1 MERRKVIRQGKGTL
15 TMSLPSKWISNIRL
29 EAGDEIFVEEKGKQL
44 IVSKAADSAAKHSV
58 ELNLS
63 GMSKGIVYSSLENL
77 YIRGE
82 DEMRLHFDNPGI
94 YEAIDDAVSN
104 LLGFQIVEHTA
115 KGCVAK
121 ELARGEGED
130 FDKLLRR
137 IFLILLGIADD
148 GIDAYRKGDIFS
160 LQAMHQR
167 DRSINT
173 LCTFCMRVLNKQQRV
188 DLEHAMHMYTLLTL
202 LEHLGDHYSRLY
214 RDVTSLQPATIK
226 HAQKVAS
233 LLRDFYNLFYSF
245 SKEGASA
252 LKEKRDSIRASIDR
266 TLEETKN
273 KNDIIALHH
282 LRSIA
287 DLVMDIEKFHLAMQ
301 L

>member
-1 MERRKVIRQGKGTL
+1 
-15 TMSLPSKWISNIRL
+15 MSLPSKWISQVKL
-29 EAGDEIFVEEKGKQL
+29 GAGDEIFVEEKGKQL
-44 IVSKAADSAAKHSV
+44 IVSKAADTAAKHYV
-58 ELNLS
+58 EVDLT

-82 DEMRLHFDNPGI
+82 DEMRLRFDDPKT
-94 YEAIDDAVSN
+94 YEAVADAVSN
-104 LLGFQIVEHTA
+104 LLGFQIVEHSA

-121 ELARGEGED
+121 ELARGDGDD

-137 IFLILLGIADD
+137 IFLLLLTVADD
-148 GIDAYRKGDIFS
+148 GIEAYKTNNTDALVAI
-160 LQAMHQR
+160 HQR

-202 LEHLGDHYSRLY
+202 LEHLGDQYSRLY
-214 RDVTSLQPATIK
+214 RDVKSIQPNTIK

-233 LLRDFYNLFYSF
+233 LLRDFYTLFYSF

-252 LKEKRDSIRASIDR
+252 LKEKRDSIRSILDKAV
-266 TLEETKN
+266 EETKS

-287 DLVMDIEKFHLAMQ
+287 DLIVDIEKFHLAMQ